1 MALAL
6 LAVDDDGHRAGNTK
20 NCKVP
25 FLKVLYEVWK
35 NMAVDGVITEVCL
48 RGLIQKATT
57 TKIVGWI
64 FSFHY
69 QFKLLTN
76 SELSVD

>member
-57 TKIVGWI
+57 TK
-64 FSFHY
+64 
-69 QFKLLTN
+69 N
-76 SELSVD
+76 SRMDFQLPLSVQIANKL